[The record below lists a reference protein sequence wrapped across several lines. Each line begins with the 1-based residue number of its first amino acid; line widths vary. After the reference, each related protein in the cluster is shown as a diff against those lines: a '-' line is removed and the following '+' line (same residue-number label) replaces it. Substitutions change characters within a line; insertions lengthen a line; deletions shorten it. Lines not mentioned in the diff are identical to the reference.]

1 ALEML
6 SDNLVYKNR
15 KSTVLFQPNWHKGVI
30 GIVASKCVDEYYK
43 PTIVLTESNGFVTGS
58 ARSVSGFDV
67 HEAILQCENLLDQ
80 FGGHKYAAGL
90 SLKRDNLD
98 AFVLAFE
105 EIVTTTITPEQE
117 KKQLNI
123 DAEITLGLI
132 NYKFLDIINQMA
144 PFGPANLQPVFV
156 AKEVTV
162 QKAFLLKNAHLKLS
176 VTQNGAVFDGIG
188 FNMAQHYSADLEGKK
203 IDIVFN
209 IDENNFR
216 GIKSIQLKIKD
227 LKLN

>member
-1 ALEML
+1 MLFRSCEGLLE
-6 SDNLVYKNR
+6 
-15 KSTVLFQPNWHKGVI
+15 
-30 GIVASKCVDEYYK
+30 
-43 PTIVLTESNGFVTGS
+43 
-58 ARSVSGFDV
+58 
-67 HEAILQCENLLDQ
+67 Q

-90 SLKRDNLD
+90 SFKRENLD

-105 EIVTTTITPEQE
+105 EAVSTTITPEQE
-117 KKQLNI
+117 KKQLKI
-123 DAEITLGLI
+123 DAEITLDLI

-188 FNMAQHYSADLEGKK
+188 FNMPQYYSADLEGQK
-203 IDIVFN
+203 IDVVFN